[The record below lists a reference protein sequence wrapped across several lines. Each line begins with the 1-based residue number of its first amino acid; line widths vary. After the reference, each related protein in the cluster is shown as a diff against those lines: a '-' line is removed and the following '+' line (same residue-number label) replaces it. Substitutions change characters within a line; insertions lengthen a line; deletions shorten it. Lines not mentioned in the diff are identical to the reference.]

1 MFLSHTRKLINKED
15 MMDMFM
21 AQVVVKILWMH
32 TYHQIHQVVG
42 IKYIQPFVCQS
53 YLNKMVWNHVIIQS
67 CNIHLF

>member
-1 MFLSHTRKLINKED
+1 
-15 MMDMFM
+15 MDMFM